1 MGNEA
6 TRPIVEQ
13 SAADEPKSEHT
24 QREDIVAD
32 GTDSITIRDI
42 DVPFW
47 RIVVIMIKWAIAA
60 IPATII
66 LAILYIL
73 IFGLLGA
80 LTGGLAELGGLAGGQ
95 GTPTGQ

>member
-1 MGNEA
+1 M
-6 TRPIVEQ
+6 
-13 SAADEPKSEHT
+13 
-24 QREDIVAD
+24 AD

-73 IFGLLGA
+73 IFGLLGG
-80 LTGGLAELGGLAGGQ
+80 LVGGLAELGGLGEPAGQITPPGQ
-95 GTPTGQ
+95 